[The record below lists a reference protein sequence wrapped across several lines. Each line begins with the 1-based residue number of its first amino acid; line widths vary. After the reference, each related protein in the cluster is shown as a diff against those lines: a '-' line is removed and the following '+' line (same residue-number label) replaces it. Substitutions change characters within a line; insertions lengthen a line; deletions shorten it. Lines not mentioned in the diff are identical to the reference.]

1 MDKQSH
7 LTPCSIRER
16 SVLLSEII
24 QKYTIP
30 VLKRSWWAQDG
41 EHRTFLCLCS
51 RGILI
56 GSTLRLFIATA
67 NAVLFGIKNENK
79 ASLSLE
85 ISCLYPPHPPK
96 KNHHPNFPPVRH
108 MFKQAAANCFSWL
121 IFHEIW
127 GGRDE
132 WINPA
137 CQFSLQNCSFF
148 VYPSCR

>member
-1 MDKQSH
+1 MHLSRLSCTKNSVSAKLQTDTTSAFTKAAWISSH
-7 LTPCSIRER
+7 ILLPAAQENEACCCLRSFRNTPFLYWKE
-16 SVLLSEII
+16 V
-24 QKYTIP
+24 
-30 VLKRSWWAQDG
+30 G

-108 MFKQAAANCFSWL
+108 MFKQAAANCFAKN
-121 IFHEIW
+121 
-127 GGRDE
+127 RV
-132 WINPA
+132 
-137 CQFSLQNCSFF
+137 CVC
-148 VYPSCR
+148 